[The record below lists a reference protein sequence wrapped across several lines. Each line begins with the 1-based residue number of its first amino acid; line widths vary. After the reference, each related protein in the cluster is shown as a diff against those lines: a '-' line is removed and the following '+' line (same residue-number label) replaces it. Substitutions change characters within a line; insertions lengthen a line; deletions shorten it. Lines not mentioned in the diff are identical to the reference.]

1 MRHEPALAADASIHP
16 GSRSIR
22 GRSRCAAARP
32 PILLALF
39 ALALA
44 AIGGPAA
51 ADSKFASI
59 LIDVNN
65 GRVLQQSNP
74 DLPRYPA
81 SLTKMMT
88 LYLAFQALDDGRW
101 TLDQPLWVSTHAAR
115 QPPTKL
121 GLRPGQSISV
131 EDAVLALVT
140 KSANDAAAVIAENL
154 GGTEDNFARRMTT
167 KARGLGMSQ
176 TTFRN
181 ASGLPDPYQ
190 ITTARDM
197 STLALALIH
206 HFPHYYHYFAT
217 QHFYYNGRAI
227 ANHNHLLG
235 AYVGVDGIKTGYT
248 RASGYNLVASALR
261 GHQRLIGVVLGAPSS
276 TTRNAIMADLFDQA
290 YAGAPDI
297 QVAGLDGYL
306 AGGSSSA
313 RLDDAI
319 ADARDDIGY
328 SAAAA
333 ALTSRRGTRAH
344 AMRSGSR
351 SASRVVAVRASASRK
366 STRAASG
373 KARVVEV
380 AARSRSTSKAAK
392 AQPAAKPAV
401 LAQRSSSSAG
411 KGKPAVAAK
420 VKPATGD
427 RRVANG
433 PARPAA
439 VIKVAAR
446 RPNADAT
453 RLARR

>member
-65 GRVLQQSNP
+65 GQVLQQSNP

-101 TLDQPLWVSTHAAR
+101 TLDQPLWVSTLAAR

-131 EDAVLALVT
+131 EDAMLALVT

-206 HFPHYYHYFAT
+206 HFPHYYHYFST

-227 ANHNHLLG
+227 SNHNHMLG
-235 AYVGVDGIKTGYT
+235 MYAGVDGIKTGYT
-248 RASGYNLVASALR
+248 RASGYNLVASSLR
-261 GHQRLIGVVLGAPSS
+261 GNQRLIGVVLGAPSS

-290 YAGAPDI
+290 YAGASDI
-297 QVAGLDGYL
+297 QIAGLDGYL
-306 AGGSSSA
+306 ASGSSSA

-319 ADARDDIGY
+319 ADARAQIGY

-333 ALTSRRGTRAH
+333 ALTSRRGTRTH

-351 SASRVVAVRASASRK
+351 SASRVVAVRVSRK
-366 STRAASG
+366 SVRAASG

-380 AARSRSTSKAAK
+380 VARSGSRSKAAK

-411 KGKPAVAAK
+411 KGKPVVAAK

-427 RRVANG
+427 RRVTKG
-433 PARPAA
+433 PSRPAA